1 MKFTTKVKNVYTSED
16 KDLHDLILNMVA
28 FMVYSPDKEEEKE
41 LLYNSLKQAYETIME
56 ILESDNYVFAFPS
69 PEEDNEG
76 TSILYE
82 TDMPY
87 TGEIYKPIMVE
98 YNEEEDMLEVEYTD
112 KESWWSDD
120 ERD

>member
-41 LLYNSLKQAYETIME
+41 FLYNALKQAYETIME

-98 YNEEEDMLEVEYTD
+98 YNKEEDMLEVEYTD

-120 ERD
+120 ARD

>member
-16 KDLHDLILNMVA
+16 KDLHELILNMIA
-28 FMVYSPDKEEEKE
+28 FMVYSPGNEEEKE
-41 LLYNSLKQAYETIME
+41 FLHKTLKQAYEAIME
-56 ILESDNYVFAFPS
+56 ILESDNYVFAFLS
-69 PEEDNEG
+69 PEDDDEG
-76 TSILYE
+76 ASILYE

-98 YNEEEDMLEVEYTD
+98 YNKEEDMLEVEYTD

-120 ERD
+120 ARD